1 MFWSWAQFQQTR
13 DHGKE
18 NETKKRPSEITD
30 AAAAQ
35 PAARRKV
42 FRSARKFRA
51 VERTIFSWT
60 PARIQ
65 GGLGPETEAAA
76 EGLFYF
82 WDDSGRGSRDPDQ
95 PTARSAFRSTVV
107 PPLHSL
113 SRDAARGGAGGSGLQ
128 RTTPGPHRK
137 VLRAGAQIS
146 AVSKR
151 APLGRR
157 ESRALP
163 TVVGAG
169 SSAVLA
175 PRARRS
181 S

>member
-1 MFWSWAQFQQTR
+1 MFRSWAQFQQPR
-13 DHGKE
+13 DDHGKE
-18 NETKKRPSEITD
+18 NETKKRPSEIAD

-35 PAARRKV
+35 PSARRKV

-82 WDDSGRGSRDPDQ
+82 WDDSGRRSRDPDQ
-95 PTARSAFRSTVV
+95 PAARSAFRSAMV

-113 SRDAARGGAGGSGLQ
+113 SRNAPRGGAGRIGLQ
-128 RTTPGPHRK
+128 RTAPGPHRK
-137 VLRAGAQIS
+137 VLRTGTQVPP
-146 AVSKR
+146 VSKR
-151 APLGRR
+151 AALGRR
-157 ESRALP
+157 KSRAVFA
-163 TVVGAG
+163 VVC
-169 SSAVLA
+169 
-175 PRARRS
+175 RAFL
-181 S
+181 